1 MKATLISKDK
11 KEAKF
16 KMEFTAEEF
25 EEAVIGEYKRKKD
38 QFEIDGFRKGK
49 APRSIIEKHYGES
62 VFIEGAIN
70 AIFNENY
77 PKAIE

>member
-25 EEAVIGEYKRKKD
+25 EEAVIGEYKRKKGSKRCKR
-38 QFEIDGFRKGK
+38 IL
-49 APRSIIEKHYGES
+49 
-62 VFIEGAIN
+62 
-70 AIFNENY
+70 
-77 PKAIE
+77 